1 MLIFYYIITVNK
13 CFTMLIYSRKIFSE
27 NETLLSLSNYFPS
40 WEMCTLAGPLA
51 YSLRYVINV
60 LFLLW
65 KYKKIGFYHAFKR
78 MLSRE
83 IQNAFKR
90 NSENINERTNSEMT
104 TVNIFIRVYV
114 KWIYFSQ
121 VWDDTVCTGSFVI
134 YYLHLNIILQNYWY
148 VFLWYLMKFS
158 YAYNKKSHYTNSLC

>member
-13 CFTMLIYSRKIFSE
+13 CFTLIIYSRKIFSE
-27 NETLLSLSNYFPS
+27 NETLVSLSNYFPS
-40 WEMCTLAGPLA
+40 WEMCTLTGPLA

-65 KYKKIGFYHAFKR
+65 KYKKIGFYHRLCK
-78 MLSRE
+78 
-83 IQNAFKR
+83 NAFKR
-90 NSENINERTNSEMT
+90 NSENINEKTNSETT
-104 TVNIFIRVYV
+104 TVNIFIRVCV
-114 KWIYFSQ
+114 KRIYFSQ
-121 VWDDTVCTGSFVI
+121 VWDDNCTGSFVI

-158 YAYNKKSHYTNSLC
+158 YAYNKISNYTNGLC